1 MDKLNLNNLLRLYG
15 EGLLNSYSQIFFSN
29 NKVFAALLLFISFF
43 DIGAGFSGV
52 LSILISQ
59 ITASL
64 FNFNKEFIRDGSYT
78 YNTLM
83 VGIAMGMFYDF
94 SNSFFVLLLIT
105 SILTLFITIWFA
117 TTLVKKGLPFLSL
130 PFLFGIWIII
140 LGVPNFTSLMLHQK
154 ETLSLVQWFP
164 NLFSSISNFVSTWP
178 FADGFHLYFRS
189 LGAIFFQFNDLAGI
203 IIAIGILYYSRI
215 AFGLSAFGFIIG
227 YAFYYFF
234 EGDFS
239 QLIYSYIGFNF
250 ILTSIALGGFFVV
263 PSRKSYLMLLFTI
276 PVIGLLISAMHT
288 LFTFYNLPMYSLPF
302 NIVTLLFLVT
312 MATRHKASGIT
323 LVTLQQFSP
332 EKNHYKHLNSI
343 NRFGNTSHFLITLP
357 TIGEWHISQGHAGN
371 ITHKD
376 DWQYAL
382 DFDITDD
389 ENKTY
394 REPGKNLKDYYC
406 YDLPVVAPAHGY
418 VVELV
423 DGIDDNDIGDVNL
436 EENWGNTVIIK
447 HSDYFYSKLSH
458 IRKESFSIK
467 VGDYVKKDQIIAHC
481 GSSGRSPEP
490 HLHFQLQATPY
501 IGSKTLLYPIA
512 YYLSKEKD
520 VYKFHSFDIPKEGEI
535 VSNVQT
541 SKLLTDAF
549 NFIPGRTLLMA
560 YEGEEFKWEIF
571 TNALNQTYIY
581 CAKTKSS
588 AYFVNNGTVF
598 YFTDF
603 YGKKSSLLNHFYYGA
618 QKVLLGYYENVTLK
632 DELII
637 DGFFNKLIASIH
649 DFTAPFFHYCKVN
662 YNFSFESC
670 NNIHKPTEIIFNT
683 KCTGTIGKK
692 KYKELH
698 YSFTLKENKIHS
710 FTINHNKTVLCIN

>member
-1 MDKLNLNNLLRLYG
+1 MNKLDLNNLLKLYG

-29 NKVFAALLLFISFF
+29 NKVFAVSLLLISFF

-94 SNSFFVLLLIT
+94 SGSFFVLLLIT
-105 SILTLFITIWFA
+105 SILTLFITIWFSTSLA
-117 TTLVKKGLPFLSL
+117 KKGLPFLSL

-154 ETLSLVQWFP
+154 ETLSLAQWFP
-164 NLFSSISNFVSTWP
+164 NLFSGVSNFVSTLP
-178 FADGFHLYFRS
+178 FSDGLHLYFRS

-227 YAFYYFF
+227 YGFYYFF

-312 MATRHKASGIT
+312 MATRHKSSGIT

-332 EKNHYKHLNSI
+332 EKNHYKYLNSL
-343 NRFGNTSHFLITLP
+343 NRFKNNSPFLVALP
-357 TIGEWHISQGHAGN
+357 IMGEWRISQGHAGN

-394 REPGKNLKDYYC
+394 KEPGSHLKDYYC
-406 YDLPVVAPAHGY
+406 YDLPVVAPANGY
-418 VVELV
+418 VVEIV

-436 EENWGNTVIIK
+436 ENNWGNTVVIK
-447 HSDYFYSKLSH
+447 HSEYFYSKLSH

-512 YYLSKEKD
+512 YFLTREKD
-520 VYKFHSFDIPKEGEI
+520 GHKFHSFDIPKEDAI

-549 NFIPGRTLLMA
+549 GLIPGKTL
-560 YEGEEFKWEIF
+560 YFEYDGQKIKWEIF
-571 TNALNQTYIY
+571 ANALNQTYIY
-581 CAKTKSS
+581 CSQTKST

-603 YGKKSSLLNHFYYGA
+603 YGKKGSLLNHFYYGA

-637 DGFFNKLIASIH
+637 DGFFNKLITSIH

-662 YNFSFESC
+662 YTFRFESC
-670 NNIHKPTEIIFNT
+670 NNIHKPTEIAFKT
-683 KCTGTIGKK
+683 KCSGTIGNR
-692 KYKELH
+692 KYKELQ
-698 YSFTLKENKIHS
+698 YSFILKDNKIHS
-710 FTINHNKTVLCIN
+710 FKINNNKTALCVN